1 MKKNMISF
9 TLGCF
14 FAFCVQGAEFP
25 ATVMQTKPYL
35 FPHLEFVTG
44 YSISNGSWDYNVSV
58 QRTKNTG
65 KRPAFVQ
72 FGCGYPVPALP
83 GLTVNGIKS
92 RNIFLDKDS
101 LKRWEDKESGSAG
114 CEMTLNFDGAKILY
128 RVFMKKNSNLLFIRI
143 APDSS
148 SVEPIAGIEFSTY
161 ACINLDK
168 DPKKRWKPASYA
180 REAVT
185 PQRTLKGNAGNKG
198 VELEPAE
205 NTLILRDAA
214 FGKNPVYM
222 AFESAPVQKAVLLNG
237 AYQIL
242 NLTLKPDFKE
252 FTYAFWM
259 SPKKQF
265 TNAEF
270 EALLK
275 ASPELFK
282 F

>member
-1 MKKNMISF
+1 MKK
-9 TLGCF
+9 TLFLSLLCV
-14 FAFCVQGAEFP
+14 FAFHVRSAEFP
-25 ATVMQTKPYL
+25 ATAMQTKPHL

-65 KRPAFVQ
+65 KQPAFLQ
-72 FGCGYPVPALP
+72 FGCGYPIPALP
-83 GLTVNGIKS
+83 SLTVNGIKS
-92 RNIFLDKDS
+92 RSISLDKGS
-101 LKRWEDKESGSAG
+101 LKKWEDKESGSAG

-128 RVFMKKNSNLLFIRI
+128 RIFMKKDSNLLFVRI

-168 DPKKRWKPASYA
+168 DPKKRWDPASYA
-180 REAVT
+180 REAAT
-185 PQRTLKGNAGNKG
+185 PARTIKGDTGNKG
-198 VELEPAE
+198 IELEPAE
-205 NTLILRDAA
+205 NTLILRDTE

-222 AFESAPVQKAVLLNG
+222 VFESAPVQKAVLLNG
-237 AYQIL
+237 AYQTL

-265 TNAEF
+265 SNTEF
-270 EALLK
+270 ETLLK
-275 ASPELFK
+275 ASPGLFK